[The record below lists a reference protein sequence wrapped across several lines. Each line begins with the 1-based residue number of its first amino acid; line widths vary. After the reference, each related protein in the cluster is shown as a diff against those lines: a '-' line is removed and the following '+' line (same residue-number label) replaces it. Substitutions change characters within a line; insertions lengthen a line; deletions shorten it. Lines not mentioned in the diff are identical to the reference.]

1 MKVGVLGAGFIGEIH
16 LGAYAN
22 IPDAEVV
29 GVAEFDPERSAKG
42 AALVGARPYSS
53 YEEMAASEELDVVD
67 VCLPTSHHREA
78 ALATARDG
86 KHVILEK
93 PIAGNVAEA
102 EEILA
107 ASEGGASRLFVG
119 HVVRYFPEY
128 VRIKA
133 MIEAGELGEVGV
145 VRTSRRSPMLEG
157 WNDWY
162 ADRKKS
168 GGVLVD
174 LLIHDFD
181 FLRWSLGEVE
191 RVYAKG
197 TAGSEL
203 NRLDFALVTLRFAS
217 GAIAHVEGHWGY
229 PAPFCYSIEVA
240 GSRAMVEMDS
250 TESPSVELIG
260 GKPGTGESPDAAV
273 GKSPFESELADFV
286 RCLETGEEP
295 RVSGRDAVE
304 ALRISLAAAE
314 SMETGRPVEMGG
326 SRDGAR

>member
-1 MKVGVLGAGFIGEIH
+1 MKVGVLGAGFIGATH
-16 LGAYAN
+16 LGAYAK

-29 GVAEFDPERSAKG
+29 GVADFDPDAAAAG
-42 AALVGARPYSS
+42 AALVGARSYSS
-53 YEEMAASEELDVVD
+53 YEEMAASEDFDVVD
-67 VCLPTSHHREA
+67 VCLPTSHHRGA
-78 ALATARDG
+78 ALAAAEDG

-93 PIAGNVAEA
+93 PISGSVAEA

-107 ASEGGASRLFVG
+107 AFEGDGPRLFVG

-128 VRIKA
+128 VRMKE
-133 MIEAGELGEVGV
+133 MVEAGELGEVGV

-162 ADRKKS
+162 ADRGKS

-181 FLRWSLGEVE
+181 FLRWSFGEVE
-191 RVYAKG
+191 RVYARG
-197 TAGSEL
+197 TAGREF
-203 NRLDFALVTLRFAS
+203 NRLDYALVTLRFAS

-240 GSRAMVEMDS
+240 GSRAMVSIDS
-250 TESPSVELIG
+250 TDRSSVELIG
-260 GKPGTGESPDAAV
+260 GKSGDGSGVA
-273 GKSPFESELADFV
+273 GRSPFESELSDFI
-286 RCLETGEEP
+286 RCLKTGGEP

-304 ALRISLAAAE
+304 ALRISLAATE
-314 SMETGRPVEMGG
+314 SIETGKAVEMGG
-326 SRDGAR
+326 RSRNGAG